1 MIKSLLFLLL
11 ILTLGCDAK
20 APGSCP
26 PQPGPVPQPGPTP
39 VTATPARM
47 PDAAPPVSGPVLAP
61 RTTLTSDEG
70 MWTFDN
76 FPSDQ
81 LKQRHGFAPT
91 KEWLDRVRL
100 SSVRLAQG
108 CSGSLVSPSGLV
120 MTNHHCAHRC
130 IQELSTPQKDYIAD
144 GFLAKEPRDEVR
156 CPGMEINRLV
166 EITDVTDP
174 MTKAAAGLDD
184 AKANEARKAEQSRI
198 EKACATSDQVRC
210 DVVSLYNGGKFHL
223 YRYERHKDVRLVF
236 APELD
241 IAFFGGDPDN
251 FMFPRYD
258 LDMTF
263 LRIYQDDKP
272 AALTPYFR
280 WSKAGVAE
288 GDLTFVSGHPGST
301 SRGVT
306 VSMLEFERD
315 VELPFRLM
323 TLFELRGMLKEFQR
337 RGPEQKRISSHM
349 LFGVE
354 NGLKAMRGMHG
365 ALLDRALIAQKIAA
379 EQALKNAV
387 AADPELK
394 KVVGDAWGGIEQAE
408 ALHRDLFKAYQLLER
423 GWYPSP
429 LFRHARTL
437 VRAAEELPKADDAR
451 LPEFTDAQFPLLRQ
465 GLIAGAP
472 IYDELETTVLG
483 LLFSRIRDELGPD
496 HPFVK
501 KIFAGKDPAAIAA
514 EVVAKTTLKDPKVRQ
529 ALLDGGKAAVDAS
542 TDPLILLAKVMDAE
556 ARAVRRR
563 YEDQVEAAIKTRLE
577 QIARARFTILGT
589 SVYPDATFTLRL
601 SFGKVQGWE
610 EAGRTVPPLTTLA
623 GAFDRHTG
631 SAPFSLPKSWLAA
644 REKLD
649 LTTPFNFC
657 ATNDIIGGNSGSP
670 VFNQAAEI
678 VGLVFDGN
686 IHSLGGDYAYVP
698 ANNRM
703 VAVHSR
709 AIVEAL
715 RKIYGADRILTELGQ

>member
-1 MIKSLLFLLL
+1 MLRNSLSLLVIFAFAC
-11 ILTLGCDAK
+11 TSKAPEKCPSQPAPAPVVAPPAK
-20 APGSCP
+20 APD
-26 PQPGPVPQPGPTP
+26 
-39 VTATPARM
+39 ATPQTVA
-47 PDAAPPVSGPVLAP
+47 PVLAP
-61 RTTLTSDEG
+61 QTTLTSDEG

-76 FPSDQ
+76 FPSDK
-81 LKQRHGFAPT
+81 LKQRHGFSPS
-91 KEWLDRVRL
+91 KEWLDDVRL

-108 CSGSLVSPSGLV
+108 CSGSIVSPSGLV

-130 IQELSTPQKDYIAD
+130 IQELSTPQQDYIAN
-144 GFLAKEPRDEVR
+144 GFLAKEPKDEAR

-166 EITDVTDP
+166 AITDVTDQ
-174 MTKAAAGLDD
+174 MVKVTAGLDD
-184 AKANEARKAEQSRI
+184 QKANEAQKAEQSRI

-210 DVVSLYNGGKFHL
+210 DVVSLYQGGKFHL
-223 YRYERHKDVRLVF
+223 YKYERFKDVRLVF

-263 LRIYQDDKP
+263 VRIYQDDKP
-272 AALTPYFR
+272 AALTPYFK
-280 WSKAGVAE
+280 WSKAGVVE

-323 TLFELRGMLKEFQR
+323 TLFEMRGMLKEFQR

-365 ALLDRALIAQKIAA
+365 ALLNRALIEQKIAD
-379 EQALKNAV
+379 EQALQSAV

-394 KVVGDAWGGIEQAE
+394 KSVGDAWDGIGKAV
-408 ALHRDLFKAYQLLER
+408 ARHRNLFLAYQLLER

-429 LFRHARTL
+429 LYRHARAL
-437 VRAAEELPKADDAR
+437 VRAAEELPLADDRR
-451 LPEFTDAQFPLLRQ
+451 LPEFTDAQFPILKQ

-496 HPFVK
+496 HPVVK
-501 KIFAGKDPAAIAA
+501 KVFGGKNPAEIAA
-514 EVVAKTTLKDPKVRQ
+514 EVVAKTTLKDLKNRQ
-529 ALLDGGKAAVDAS
+529 ALLDGGRAVVDAS
-542 TDPLILLAKVMDAE
+542 TDPLILLVKLLDTD
-556 ARAVRRR
+556 ARAARKE

-577 QIARARFTILGT
+577 AIARARFKILGT

-610 EAGRTVPPLTTLA
+610 EGGKPVPPITTLA
-623 GAFDRHTG
+623 GAFGRHTG
-631 SAPFSLPKSWLAA
+631 SAPFALPKRWLAT
-644 REKLD
+644 KDQLD
-649 LTTPFNFC
+649 LATPFNFC

-670 VFNQAAEI
+670 VFNAAGEI

-686 IHSLGGDYAYVP
+686 IHSLGGDYSYVP

-715 RKIYGADRILTELGQ
+715 RKIYGADRILKELGQ

>member
-1 MIKSLLFLLL
+1 MIKSLLPLLL
-11 ILTLGCDAK
+11 MLTLACNSK

-26 PQPGPVPQPGPTP
+26 AQPGPTP
-39 VTATPARM
+39 VAATPAKA
-47 PDAAPPVSGPVLAP
+47 PDAAPPLPGPVLVP
-61 RTTLTSDEG
+61 TTKLASDEG

-76 FPSDQ
+76 FPSEK
-81 LKQRHGFAPT
+81 LKERHGFGPSQ
-91 KEWLDRVRL
+91 EWLDKARL

-108 CSGSLVSPSGLV
+108 CSGSLVSPMGLV

-144 GFLAKEPRDEVR
+144 GFLARELKDEVR
-156 CPGMEINRLV
+156 CQGMEINRLV
-166 EITDVTDP
+166 AITDVTDQ
-174 MTKAAAGLDD
+174 MTKATAGLDD
-184 AKANEARKAEQSRI
+184 QKANEARKAEQSRI
-198 EKACATSDQVRC
+198 EKACAVSEDVRC
-210 DVVSLYNGGKFHL
+210 DVVSLYQGGRFHL

-236 APELD
+236 APELA

-263 LRIYQDDKP
+263 LRIYKDDKP
-272 AALTPYFR
+272 AQITTYFK
-280 WSKAGVAE
+280 WSEKGARDGE
-288 GDLTFVSGHPGST
+288 LTFVSGHPGST

-306 VSMLEFERD
+306 ASMLAFERD

-323 TLFELRGMLKEFQR
+323 MLFELRGVLKEFAH
-337 RGPEQKRISSHM
+337 RGPEQKRISGHL

-354 NGLKAMRGMHG
+354 NGIKAMRGMHG
-365 ALLDRALIAQKIAA
+365 ALLDPDLFGQKVAA
-379 EQALKNAV
+379 EEALKNAV

-394 KVVGDAWGGIEQAE
+394 KSVGDAWGGIGKAV
-408 ALHRDLFKAYQLLER
+408 AHHRGVFKPYQLLER

-429 LFRHARTL
+429 LFRHARAL
-437 VRAAEELPKADDAR
+437 VRAVEELPKADDAR
-451 LPEFTDAQFPLLRQ
+451 LPEYTDAQFPILRQ
-465 GLIAGAP
+465 GLISGAP

-496 HPFVK
+496 HPFVRK
-501 KIFAGKDPAAIAA
+501 VFGGRNPAEIAA
-514 EVVAKTTLKDPKVRQ
+514 EVVAKTKLKDPKVRE
-529 ALLDGGKAAVDAS
+529 ALLAGGKAAVDAS
-542 TDPLILLAKVMDAE
+542 TDPLIQLVRLMDPESRA
-556 ARAVRRR
+556 ARQE

-577 QIARARFTILGT
+577 AIARARFKILGT

-610 EAGRTVPPLTTLA
+610 EAGKPVSPFTTLG
-623 GAFDRHTG
+623 GAFERHTG
-631 SAPFSLPKSWLAA
+631 SDPFVLPKSWLAA
-644 REKLD
+644 KDKLD
-649 LTTPFNFC
+649 LTVPFDFC

-686 IHSLGGDYAYVP
+686 LHSLGGDYAYVP

-709 AIVEAL
+709 AMIEAL
-715 RKIYGADRILTELGQ
+715 RKIYGADRLLTELGQ